1 MVKRKYMSVK
11 INELQISRLNIFEL
25 VIYTKKNLQI
35 LNVDTY

>member
-11 INELQISRLNIFEL
+11 VNELQISWLNLFEL
-25 VIYTKKNLQI
+25 VIYTKKNVQI